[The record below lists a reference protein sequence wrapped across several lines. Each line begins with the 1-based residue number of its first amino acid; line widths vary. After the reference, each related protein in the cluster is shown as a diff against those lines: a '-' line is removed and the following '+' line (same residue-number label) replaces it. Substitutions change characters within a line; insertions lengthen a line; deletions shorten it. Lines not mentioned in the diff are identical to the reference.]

1 MLITQGPQR
10 DALIDQKLAV
20 TLASIAGG
28 INASAFYAVGFF
40 SANMTGNVSALSD
53 HLATGNLAGAWLYFA
68 IVVAFIVGAAFCA
81 TLLLQG
87 ERMAL
92 AGTHAYVVMLEGV
105 LLAPFVLV
113 DFYAGAALRIPLLVI
128 GLAFLMGLQ
137 NAVVTHLSSA
147 RVRTTHIS
155 GMATDLGI
163 EMALAWHLRG
173 RQSQNAEANTT
184 RLRLHLTTML
194 AFLVGG
200 VGGVL
205 LYALIGGVAFVVA
218 SVILCLFGLRGI
230 LLARRRSASSG

>member
-28 INASAFYAVGFF
+28 INAAAFYAVGFF

-53 HLATGNLAGAWLYFA
+53 HLATGNLSGAWLYLA
-68 IVVAFIVGAAFCA
+68 MIVAFVAGAGFCA
-81 TLLLQG
+81 TLLIQG
-87 ERMAL
+87 ERL
-92 AGTHAYVVMLEGV
+92 GVIGTHAYVVLFEGL
-105 LLAPFVLV
+105 LLALVVLI
-113 DFYAGAALRIPLLVI
+113 DIFSSATLRIPLLVI

-163 EMALAWHLRG
+163 EMALAWHLRDQ
-173 RQSQNAEANTT
+173 RNQNTDANNT

-205 LYALIGGVAFVVA
+205 LYAYIGSFAFLIA
-218 SVILCLFGLRGI
+218 SIILCIFGLRGI
-230 LLARRRSASSG
+230 LLARQRFPSAG

>member
-28 INASAFYAVGFF
+28 INAAAFYAVGFF

-53 HLATGNLAGAWLYFA
+53 HLATGNLKGAWLYFA
-68 IVVAFIVGAAFCA
+68 IVAAFILWAAFCA

-87 ERMAL
+87 ERQGVI
-92 AGTHAYVVMLEGV
+92 GTHAYVVMLEGL
-105 LLAPFVLV
+105 LLAPFVLI
-113 DFYAGAALRIPLLVI
+113 DAYSPTELRIPFLVI

-163 EMALAWHLRG
+163 ELALAWHLRG
-173 RQSQNAEANTT
+173 KHSQNSETNNT

-194 AFLVGG
+194 AFLLGG

-205 LYALIGGVAFVVA
+205 VYSLIGAMAFVVA
-218 SVILCLFGLRGI
+218 SAILFIFGLRGI
-230 LLARRRSASSG
+230 MVARRRPPGNV

>member
-10 DALIDQKLAV
+10 DAAIDQKLAV

-28 INASAFYAVGFF
+28 INAAAFYAVGFF

-53 HLATGNLAGAWLYFA
+53 HLATGNLSGAWLYLA
-68 IVVAFIVGAAFCA
+68 MIVAFIAGAGFCA
-81 TLLLQG
+81 TLLIQG
-87 ERMAL
+87 ERVGVI
-92 AGTHAYVVMLEGV
+92 GTHAFVVVFEGL
-105 LLAPFVLV
+105 LLAPVVFVDL
-113 DFYAGAALRIPLLVI
+113 FSSPTLRIPLLVI

-173 RQSQNAEANTT
+173 KQNQNTDANNT

-205 LYALIGGVAFVVA
+205 LYTYVGSFTFLVA
-218 SVILCLFGLRGI
+218 SAVLCIFGLRGI
-230 LLARRRSASSG
+230 LLARQRFASAG